1 MSIGFGGLFYIIII
15 LSILLM
21 MKEIVCVVIVEAI
34 HKTQKPIS
42 VIKSINN
49 NLHRL
54 RAFIDRRGN

>member
-1 MSIGFGGLFYIIII
+1 
-15 LSILLM
+15 M